1 MSESA
6 ATKLSGTGSFRVL
19 EIRDRLVAAAQA
31 QGGKSEAPAGKP
43 LPVETPKPDLAR
55 VAEQLNISARSIG
68 RDLRFEVNLES
79 GRSVIQVLDRE
90 TGEIIRQIPP
100 EKVTPYLKE
109 NGTLEVRLYDDVV

>member
-6 ATKLSGTGSFRVL
+6 ATKISGTGSFRVL
-19 EIRDRLVAAAQA
+19 EMRERVAAAA
-31 QGGKSEAPAGKP
+31 QGGKAEAPAGKA
-43 LPVETPKPDLAR
+43 LPAETPKPDLAR

-100 EKVTPYLKE
+100 EKVTPYLTE
-109 NGTLEVRLYDDVV
+109 NGALEVRLYDEVV

>member
-1 MSESA
+1 MSDTA
-6 ATKLSGTGSFRVL
+6 LKTVSGTGTFRVL
-19 EIRDRLVAAAQA
+19 EMSRPQAAPAA
-31 QGGKSEAPAGKP
+31 GGNEPAPAGKV
-43 LPVETPKPDLAR
+43 LPVEIPKADLGAL
-55 VAEQLNISARSIG
+55 AKQLNDAARNIG

-109 NGTLEVRLYDDVV
+109 NGALEVRLYDEVV